1 MAKRERRPTR
11 PRQPIGWREWVGLPD
26 LGVRAIK
33 AKIDTGARTSALH
46 AFRLRTVRRNG
57 QELARFI
64 VYPMQRSHDGAVEVE
79 AEVIDHRRVR
89 SSNGVVQVRPVI
101 RSTMAIGEESWAID
115 LTLTGRD
122 EMGFRMLVGRAAM
135 RGRYLVDPARSYVTG
150 RPVTPPPDG
159 QRRRR
164 D

>member
-1 MAKRERRPTR
+1 MAKRERAARS
-11 PRQPIGWREWVGLPD
+11 PIGWREWVGLPD
-26 LGVRAIK
+26 LGVVAVK

-46 AFRLRTVRRNG
+46 AFRLRTTRRNG
-57 QELARFI
+57 EEWARFT
-64 VYPMQRSHDGAVEVE
+64 VYPLQRSHDEAVDVE

-101 RSTMAIGEESWAID
+101 RSAITIGDATWPIE

-122 EMGFRMLVGRAAM
+122 EMGFRMLVGRAAV
-135 RGRYLVDPARSYVTG
+135 RGRYLVDPARSFVTG
-150 RPVTPPPDG
+150 RPVTRPPDG
-159 QRRRR
+159 RSRLR